1 MENFFINKKAKVT
14 GIMVVLT
21 ICMLL
26 ISNMLPMNELL
37 NMDAYA
43 EASTVDVEET
53 DLEETTAK
61 LEKAEKEI
69 EIYAKILKAISK
81 KLMEEELTEEELV
94 AYSNELNKCK
104 TDIESTV
111 IKFKQYKGEVKLLED
126 KINSSNLSNSTL
138 ITGLQSQ
145 ISILS
150 AEKDRLT
157 VLNSNLQN
165 ENKSLNSQVSTLQD
179 ENKNLNLQMSTL
191 QNENKSLNSQ
201 VSTLQDEN
209 KNLNSQMSTLQN
221 ENKSLNSQVS
231 ALQSEKISLGE
242 EIKSLKNSS
251 DTTASDNEALMKEV
265 ENALTENNEL
275 RKNIETANAEL
286 EYAKNSVQEKEVQIT
301 SLQEEVAELRKQ
313 NSMLNSEVKNNYNSS
328 YKESY
333 VNGSLTSSSVIGE
346 ETDKEKI
353 DYKDGITEI
362 VYDSTVKNVES
373 DCVELGG
380 TNVSLGEISSGGQE
394 VADVS
399 GATDGVWKIV
409 ATAIGITVVTLSG
422 FLWMNKREVS

>member
-157 VLNSNLQN
+157 VLNSN
-165 ENKSLNSQVSTLQD
+165 
-179 ENKNLNLQMSTL
+179 L